1 MAAVLESKTKSP
13 EGAIVVHLRPV
24 IEMDDDQFFEF
35 AQLNRDLRIERNAEG
50 ELLIM
55 PPTGWETGGRN
66 AEITM
71 QLRAWAKRNAQGEA
85 VDSSTGYRLP
95 NQATLSPEAS
105 WVRQERLDKI
115 SPQEKKKFLPL
126 CPDFVIELK
135 SPSDLLD
142 KLQKKMQEWLDN
154 GAQLAWLIDP
164 QTKRVYVYRPNTV
177 VEIVENAKS
186 ISGEPLLQGFVL
198 DLTQLW

>member
-1 MAAVLESKTKSP
+1 MAAVLEPKTKIT

-50 ELLIM
+50 ELIIM

-66 AEITM
+66 AEVTM

-95 NQATLSPEAS
+95 NAATLSPDAS
-105 WVRQERLDKI
+105 WVRRDRLNKI

-135 SPSDLLD
+135 SPSDRLD
-142 KLQKKMQEWLDN
+142 KLQNKMQEWLDN
-154 GAQLAWLIDP
+154 GAQLGWLIDP
-164 QTKRVYVYRPNTV
+164 QTKRVYVYRPNT
-177 VEIVENAKS
+177 EIEIIENGKS
-186 ISGEPLLQGFVL
+186 ISGEPLLQGFAL